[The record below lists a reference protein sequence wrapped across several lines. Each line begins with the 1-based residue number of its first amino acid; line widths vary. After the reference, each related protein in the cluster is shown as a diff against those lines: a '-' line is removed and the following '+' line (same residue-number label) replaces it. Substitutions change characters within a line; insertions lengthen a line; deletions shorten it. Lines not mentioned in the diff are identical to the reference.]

1 MPLRV
6 PRPASSSPP
15 ARWRAFVRRPSGRL
29 ASTRHTSATEARRS
43 LAASFTSFGCGS
55 AMSAVCAFACHRPS
69 IHHLRPSATVAA
81 WHPGPAAPFRGKA
94 SSRRRFARLHPRL
107 VNGGDAAAFLP
118 PHRQPAAARIARD
131 SLCLPQVV
139 PCRIRRGY
147 CRSTLLPC
155 PSASTGPATPSR
167 ITPRFLSSPSHCH
180 EQQPPPV
187 RRPVSVAAGGNP
199 PGKRFLPIRWPIR

>member
-94 SSRRRFARLHPRL
+94 SIPPGVVSTGSGAAVRRDLPGFASACFHPCPE
-107 VNGGDAAAFLP
+107 NGPFQMFLP
-118 PHRQPAAARIARD
+118 I
-131 SLCLPQVV
+131 S
-139 PCRIRRGY
+139 
-147 CRSTLLPC
+147 
-155 PSASTGPATPSR
+155 SASTGPASSSAEPDHASVSR
-167 ITPRFLSSPSHCH
+167 NSNKLQQEAATAPEISVTVAARSAPRQFSSNSPPSH
-180 EQQPPPV
+180 Q
-187 RRPVSVAAGGNP
+187 R
-199 PGKRFLPIRWPIR
+199 